1 MPSFEC
7 IKSKAVN
14 VTKKYLGE
22 GLNFQDTI
30 VTDLEIFFADG
41 DNDLSD
47 WKDYITT
54 YQNAGQRTASLTIGT
69 ITFTNASILK
79 FEATSS
85 PDPMDNGLR
94 GVIKLQIEEVVLGD
108 ISNINSTEFND
119 IFTQIN
125 SYSTYIQEIA
135 ESFDYSVGLNDQYRI
150 NHSVTVVPNDTATS
164 SSAGNPTALTGA
176 IAQAIVDNY
185 RSSSSNASSI
195 HSTLRNAGIGGFI
208 TTSENSITG
217 EYTYSR
223 RIDTYAQNNSSN
235 KTTEQYTHNVALGQN
250 GVISVTESG
259 TIKSLEKTTS
269 FIGSTSNGITQLTTA
284 LADSVSRCSTVY
296 SNACTKFGQ
305 SGAGLETAN
314 PVSTQKNINHITQE
328 ITYSITYSDDPSIG
342 SNYSTDI
349 ELNISQDQ
357 NGITEG
363 RERATFTIYGSKG
376 NLSTTPQSIYST
388 ESSGAIGR
396 INSLLSSSGLNTN
409 TSLVAKTSEVSYN
422 PNGKTLSYTKT
433 FTTDITRNY
442 AGVGIKTLTKVVT
455 DKEPLRIKSEFPI
468 AGLKMLVHDPGNATA
483 TGGGRQTSMGERTV
497 TVTCVLDRSDLG
509 AGFLSNPSNPTNA
522 ISHASS
528 EVETKLKNVFAD
540 LNLTSDKLVL
550 TDVSYKLDS
559 KRNLTVT
566 ATAQYPQEI

>member
-1 MPSFEC
+1 M
-7 IKSKAVN
+7 
-14 VTKKYLGE
+14 
-22 GLNFQDTI
+22 
-30 VTDLEIFFADG
+30 
-41 DNDLSD
+41 
-47 WKDYITT
+47 
-54 YQNAGQRTASLTIGT
+54 
-69 ITFTNASILK
+69 
-79 FEATSS
+79 
-85 PDPMDNGLR
+85 
-94 GVIKLQIEEVVLGD
+94 
-108 ISNINSTEFND
+108 
-119 IFTQIN
+119 
-125 SYSTYIQEIA
+125 
-135 ESFDYSVGLNDQYRI
+135 
-150 NHSVTVVPNDTATS
+150 VPNDTATS

-223 RIDTYAQNNSSN
+223 RIDTYAQTTASN

-342 SNYSTDI
+342 SNYSTDR

-363 RERATFTIYGSKG
+363 REGHFHNIWIERKFIYNTTI
-376 NLSTTPQSIYST
+376 NIF
-388 ESSGAIGR
+388 
-396 INSLLSSSGLNTN
+396 
-409 TSLVAKTSEVSYN
+409 
-422 PNGKTLSYTKT
+422 NGK
-433 FTTDITRNY
+433 FW
-442 AGVGIKTLTKVVT
+442 G
-455 DKEPLRIKSEFPI
+455 
-468 AGLKMLVHDPGNATA
+468 
-483 TGGGRQTSMGERTV
+483 
-497 TVTCVLDRSDLG
+497 
-509 AGFLSNPSNPTNA
+509 
-522 ISHASS
+522 
-528 EVETKLKNVFAD
+528 
-540 LNLTSDKLVL
+540 
-550 TDVSYKLDS
+550 
-559 KRNLTVT
+559 
-566 ATAQYPQEI
+566 